1 MPGAGRTYQGKVTR
15 ASENEVSV
23 FRFQARSE
31 NATVIEFFAAFNI
44 GDYYAAVDEKVESM
58 NRDIQSPSQ
67 IK

>member
-31 NATVIEFFAAFNI
+31 NATVIEFFPASSLNEARAWLNI
-44 GDYYAAVDEKVESM
+44 
-58 NRDIQSPSQ
+58 
-67 IK
+67 